1 METHLVEYKQ
11 NWSDE
16 LLEWICGY
24 ANALGGTLY
33 IGKDDHGDVIGL
45 DKPKKLSEDI
55 PNKIKST
62 LGIVVD
68 VLLLQECGKWYIQIE
83 TPPVN
88 QIISY
93 RGKIFYRSGAS
104 KQILEGPSLT
114 TFVMDKFN
122 MSFDSITIDDLSI
135 DDFDN
140 DAFRIYKEEAIRN
153 NRLSSKEHNLSKTEL
168 MEKLHL
174 IKKGKITYA
183 GMLMFYQDP
192 EKYIPACYTKVGY
205 FNDGSD
211 LKYMDDIHGPLV
223 KQVIQT
229 IEILYAKYFRSYEEF
244 KGVRRITHYQYPE
257 EVIREAV
264 CNAIIHRNYS
274 QCNTV
279 QIKVFPDKLM
289 IFNNCIFPNGW
300 TIDNLLKP
308 HESKALN
315 PLIAYAFYVMG
326 YIDTWGRGIDKIVN
340 GLMESGQGMP
350 EFEETKYSFCVT
362 LKPKFINHTSISEIK
377 ESQKD
382 HSKVTVKSQKSHSNI
397 TKNMNYIL
405 EIIKDDPYIT
415 TIEIAKKLNLKRETI
430 SRNISKMK
438 VLGLIKRIGDD
449 KGGYWS
455 VNKKI

>member
-1 METHLVEYKQ
+1 M
-11 NWSDE
+11 
-16 LLEWICGY
+16 
-24 ANALGGTLY
+24 
-33 IGKDDHGDVIGL
+33 
-45 DKPKKLSEDI
+45 
-55 PNKIKST
+55 
-62 LGIVVD
+62 
-68 VLLLQECGKWYIQIE
+68 LQECGKWYIQIE

-153 NRLSSKEHNLSKTEL
+153 NRLSSEEQNLSKMEL

-183 GMLMFYQDP
+183 GMIMFYQDL

-211 LKYMDDIHGPLV
+211 LKYMDDIHRPLV

-244 KGVRRITHYQYPE
+244 KGVRRITHYQYPK

-264 CNAIIHRNYS
+264 YNAIIHRNYS
-274 QCNTV
+274 QCNAV
-279 QIKVFPDKLM
+279 QIKVFLDKLM
-289 IFNNCIFPNGW
+289 IFNNCIF
-300 TIDNLLKP
+300 LM
-308 HESKALN
+308 
-315 PLIAYAFYVMG
+315 V
-326 YIDTWGRGIDKIVN
+326 
-340 GLMESGQGMP
+340 GL
-350 EFEETKYSFCVT
+350 
-362 LKPKFINHTSISEIK
+362 SIIC
-377 ESQKD
+377 
-382 HSKVTVKSQKSHSNI
+382 
-397 TKNMNYIL
+397 
-405 EIIKDDPYIT
+405 
-415 TIEIAKKLNLKRETI
+415 LNLMNPK
-430 SRNISKMK
+430 
-438 VLGLIKRIGDD
+438 L
-449 KGGYWS
+449 
-455 VNKKI
+455 